1 MQTSGQDPVTSD
13 SEYDTTPI
21 MDVARLLKYTIV
33 GGCLLALA
41 FAAPLYFGLKVELNA
56 PSGSTQP
63 LPARL
68 SALQLLE
75 SEQLHRTVED
85 VALQLA
91 SVAQRLEW
99 SEKTSSLRLGA
110 RGQNQRQ
117 LAMSTAHRLRK
128 EAARAFR
135 ATVQQFL
142 HNNPQAQ
149 DALGGLSMTAAQGAT
164 TISVLRSF
172 TDERFLDLSMKI
184 SEAILPGNASHR
196 HVHGRTANLL
206 KEAVHR
212 YGPEMRALRE
222 KFIPKDLQQ
231 VSDETKEHH
240 IKLLSKKGAFRL
252 QGEAGGWHS
261 SLQISHNRILQDKP
275 VVQRLVSEVST
286 SKPMVATTSLWD
298 VSQIAND
305 PSPPIGAVPGFKPPP
320 GLRPIPGFKGFKG
333 VTPLN
338 WFTIGAP
345 AASSLFGL
353 ILLTLAALLPGR
365 GGFPRNNPAQYAMW
379 GVQGA
384 ATLGECFANFGIFKG
399 AVYIAPCLIDIMFF
413 AFDVAWVFFEGLP
426 YNFPKKNIE
435 CAAYSQWPSI
445 ENWVCGSCVALVP
458 TENFGGICNRY
469 CESFGHTCVWAAEEV
484 DDDCAAL
491 SRYGCDEAIQTT
503 RDMLCQCRGSLP
515 TAPSCAAYSSW
526 PAIREAVCGD
536 CTALALVQDFGGTCS
551 EYCESFGHTCV
562 RAAADYDD
570 DCIRDEPEECDER
583 TSSSD
588 TLCTC
593 ELNGAAV
600 PAPDCAPYTDWP
612 KILEFTCGSCEAI
625 VPSFAVVNGQ
635 SFKSCSQYCRLFDHV
650 CERAID
656 ENSCGDFRRRDV
668 IDCDEPPTL
677 RLQRCRCVLPGRFI
691 GERSE
696 LPDIATELSPQV
708 YSKG

>member
-1 MQTSGQDPVTSD
+1 LRVARAMQMLGQDLVTSD
-13 SEYDTTPI
+13 SEYDTKPA
-21 MDVARLLKYTIV
+21 MDVARLLTYTIV

-41 FAAPLYFGLKVELNA
+41 FAAPLYSGLKFELNA

-99 SEKTSSLRLGA
+99 SEETSSLRLGA

-142 HNNPQAQ
+142 HSNPQAQ

-164 TISVLRSF
+164 TISVLHSF

-184 SEAILPGNASHR
+184 SEAILPRNTSHR

-206 KEAVHR
+206 KEAAHR
-212 YGPEMRALRE
+212 YGPEIRTLRE

-240 IKLLSKKGAFRL
+240 IKFLSKKGAFRL
-252 QGEAGGWHS
+252 QGVARGWHS
-261 SLQISHNRILQDKP
+261 SLQISQNRILQDKP

-320 GLRPIPGFKGFKG
+320 GLGPIPGFKG

-345 AASSLFGL
+345 AASGLFGL
-353 ILLTLAALLPGR
+353 IILTLAALLPGR

-379 GVQGA
+379 GVQGT
-384 ATLGECFANFGIFKG
+384 ATLGECFANFGISKG
-399 AVYIAPCLIDIMFF
+399 VVYIAPCLIDIMFF

-426 YNFPKKNIE
+426 YNFPQKNIE
-435 CAAYSQWPSI
+435 CADYSQWPAI
-445 ENWVCGSCVALVP
+445 ENWSCGSCVALVP
-458 TENFGGICNRY
+458 TENFGGICNQY
-469 CESFGHTCVWAAEEV
+469 CESFGHTCVWAAEEG
-484 DDDCAAL
+484 DDDCVAL
-491 SRYGCDEAIQTT
+491 SRYGCDEAITNT
-503 RDMLCQCRGSLP
+503 RDMLCQCRGSQP
-515 TAPSCAAYSSW
+515 TAPRCAAYSSW
-526 PAIREAVCGD
+526 PAIFDSVCGD
-536 CTALALVQDFGGTCS
+536 CTALALVQDFGFTCS

-562 RAAADYDD
+562 RAAADVDD
-570 DCIRDEPEECDER
+570 LCTRGEPEECDER
-583 TSSSD
+583 TFSID
-588 TLCTC
+588 ALCTC
-593 ELNGAAV
+593 ESNGAAV

-612 KILEFTCGSCEAI
+612 NILEFTCGSCEAL

-635 SFKSCSQYCRLFDHV
+635 SFKSCSQYCRLFGHV
-650 CERAID
+650 CVRAID
-656 ENSCGDFRRRDV
+656 DTSCTSPVTSPQRDV
-668 IDCDEPPTL
+668 IDCDQQPTL
-677 RLQRCRCVLPGRFI
+677 RLQLCRCVLPRTI
-691 GERSE
+691 
-696 LPDIATELSPQV
+696 
-708 YSKG
+708 